1 MVSLLKKEMMYY
13 IKVKFRLEIELL
25 MEILW
30 KEGHGNNDSNK
41 LPVGLPVSQR
51 IRIWKDG
58 ESGKIYLVQHYLV
71 Y

>member
-41 LPVGLPVSQR
+41 LPIGLLVSQR
-51 IRIWKDG
+51 IGI
-58 ESGKIYLVQHYLV
+58 
-71 Y
+71 